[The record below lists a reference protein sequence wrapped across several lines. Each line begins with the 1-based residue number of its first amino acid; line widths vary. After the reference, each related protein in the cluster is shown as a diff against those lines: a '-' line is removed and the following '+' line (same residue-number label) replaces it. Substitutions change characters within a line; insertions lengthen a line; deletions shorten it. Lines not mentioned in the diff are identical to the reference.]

1 MVLVWLIILLVVT
14 GVLGWG
20 AARWNPHWSRTISL
34 AGTLIY
40 LIATL
45 SLWWRYDATPD
56 TEEWIL
62 YFSTSWMPALGI
74 HFTLALDGLSLLM
87 LILTAFLSVICVLVS
102 WTEINKRAGFFYFN
116 LLIVLAGITGV
127 FLSLDLFLFYFS
139 WELML
144 VPMYFLISIWGH
156 EDRIYAGKKFFIFTQ
171 ASGLLM
177 LLAILGLYFIHGSGT
192 GTYTFDYE
200 TLLGTEISPG
210 TAFILMLGFVVA
222 FTVKLSTVPLH
233 SWLPDAHTQAPTAG
247 SVILAGLLLKT
258 GAYGLIRFALPLF
271 PEASIQLAP
280 LAVLLGVI
288 SMLYGAKLAFA
299 QTDFKR
305 LVAYISVSHMGF
317 IMLGIYSFNEMAMQG
332 VVMQMIAHA
341 VSTGALF
348 IIAGWMYDRLGTR
361 DLHQMGGLWNEAP
374 RMGSLCLIFVMA
386 SLGLPGLGNFIAEIL
401 ILIGAFYGKYKILTI
416 IATIVMILAT
426 AYSLRIMQKVF
437 YEENHRQWSMIDLNM
452 REMLVLGSMAILI
465 IYLGLFPSSV
475 FDISGTTVDQVIHRV
490 EMSGTKEEIGK
501 TSEKTIDPVIGW
513 KENQDF
519 TIPLKSTF
527 MEYTIKNE

>member
-1 MVLVWLIILLVVT
+1 MVLVWIIILLAAT
-14 GVLGWG
+14 GFLAWMV
-20 AARWNPHWSRTISL
+20 ARWNPHWSRVISL
-34 AGTLIY
+34 AGTLAY
-40 LIATL
+40 LIMTIT
-45 SLWWRYDATPD
+45 LWWRYDMPTASED
-56 TEEWIL
+56 WIL
-62 YFSTSWMPALGI
+62 HFTAPWIPALGI

-102 WTEINKRAGFFYFN
+102 WNEIKKRAGFFYFN
-116 LLIVLAGITGV
+116 LLMVLTGITGV

-177 LLAILGLYFIHGSGT
+177 LLSILGLYFIHASGT
-192 GTYTFDYE
+192 GIFTFDYE
-200 TLLGTEISPG
+200 DLLRTQVPQSM
-210 TAFILMLGFVVA
+210 AFILMLGFVVA

-271 PEASIQLAP
+271 PEASIRLAP

-341 VSTGALF
+341 ISTGALF

-361 DLHQMGGLWNEAP
+361 DLQQMGGLWKQAP
-374 RMGSLCLIFVMA
+374 KMGSMCLIFVMA

-401 ILIGAFYGKYKILTI
+401 ILIGAFYGKFKILTI

-437 YEENHRQWSMIDLNM
+437 YGKEHQHWNMSDLNV
-452 REMLVLGSMAILI
+452 REMLVMTSMSIVIIFLGF
-465 IYLGLFPSSV
+465 FPSSV
-475 FDISGTTVDQVIHRV
+475 FDISASTVDQVIQRV
-490 EMSGTKEEIGK
+490 EISGGEQNEIGK
-501 TSEKTIDPVIGW
+501 IPGEEEPAIGM
-513 KENQDF
+513 EQSQEE
-519 TIPLKSTF
+519 TIPLKSIF
-527 MEYTIKNE
+527 MLTTIKTE